1 MAYAFLKGLG
11 CEGKVGELQV
21 DYTGKASASAGHKVL
36 GYAAGKLEVESQK
49 YPFCFEG
56 DPKAS
61 NGTRSILPFLPFN
74 QDLNRFTLKVTNFTA
89 SKAKVTWG
97 SESREF
103 TKEQLSAGI
112 NLAAEFSSTPF
123 DEPFK
128 KVMGAVAAKQAFET
142 GMIKGMITGFRMFQ
156 AESQRDPEW
165 KTIFEKLTGKLSSR
179 HKELEADVH
188 KTITPVKHTLTI
200 TPI

>member
-1 MAYAFLKGLG
+1 MPSTACKR
-11 CEGKVGELQV
+11 
-21 DYTGKASASAGHKVL
+21 
-36 GYAAGKLEVESQK
+36 AAGA
-49 YPFCFEG
+49 PNTAEG

-103 TKEQLSAGI
+103 TKDQLSAGI
-112 NLAAEFSSTPF
+112 NLAAEFSATPF

-128 KVMGAVAAKQAFET
+128 KVMSAVAAKQAFET

-179 HKELEADVH
+179 HKELEAEVH

-200 TPI
+200 TAI